1 MKKKRSSP
9 LSNKKIIYIHKS
21 GRGWGGAQQNLY
33 DLIDHFKNEFGET
46 VFLCN
51 DGLLLE
57 KIEILK
63 VKSYKIPIKSVKY
76 FPITLLILAKILI
89 REKPDIIHS
98 NHRYATLLVQ
108 LLRVIFPLRYKIL
121 HTARS
126 VFTTKTKCRLLGDRI
141 IANSEAIRKNLID
154 KFHITP
160 EKIEVIYD
168 GVELKMN
175 NPICLSQQNDPVFQ
189 LLDTSPKIIIGCI
202 GSLVIPKGHEYLLQA
217 IAVLP
222 KAVQENILVLIVG
235 EGPLRKKLETYA
247 QAANLTEVVK
257 FLGYRADVHHIMSY
271 CHFLVIPSIQ
281 EGLPNVLIEGY
292 LLGKA
297 SIVSELDYVQE
308 ILIPN
313 KCSLTFPSR
322 DVKKL
327 AEALQ
332 VYIEN
337 PGLASRHGAKGR
349 GIFKR
354 MFNLKKNLKNYRLA
368 YQHLLE
374 ME

>member
-21 GRGWGGAQQNLY
+21 GRGWGGAQQNIF

-51 DGLLLE
+51 KGLLLE
-57 KIEILK
+57 KIEALK
-63 VKSYKIPIKSVKY
+63 VKIYKIPIKSLKY
-76 FPITLLILAKILI
+76 LPITLLILAKILS

-98 NHRYATLLVQ
+98 NHRYASLLVQ
-108 LLRVIFPLRYKIL
+108 LLRIILPLRYKIL

-126 VFTTKTKCRLLGDRI
+126 VFTTKTKCRLLGDKI
-141 IANSEAIRKNLID
+141 IANSEAIQKNLVE
-154 KFHITP
+154 KFGIAP

-168 GVELKMN
+168 GVELNMN
-175 NPICLSQQNDPVFQ
+175 SPIHLSQQNDPVFQ
-189 LLDTSPKIIIGCI
+189 MLDASPKTIIGCI
-202 GSLVIPKGHEYLLQA
+202 GSLVKAKGHEYLLQA
-217 IAVLP
+217 IAALP
-222 KAVQENILVLIVG
+222 KAVQNNILVLIVG
-235 EGPLRKKLETYA
+235 EGPLRKKLETST

-257 FLGYRADVHHIMSY
+257 FLGYRADAHHIMSY

-292 LLGKA
+292 FLGKP

-313 KCSLTFPSR
+313 KCSLTFPVR
-322 DVKKL
+322 DIKKL
-327 AEALQ
+327 AESLQ

-337 PGLASRHGAKGR
+337 PALATRHGAKGQR
-349 GIFKR
+349 LFKR
-354 MFNLKKNLKNYRLA
+354 WFSLKKNLKNYRLA
-368 YQHLLE
+368 YQNLLE